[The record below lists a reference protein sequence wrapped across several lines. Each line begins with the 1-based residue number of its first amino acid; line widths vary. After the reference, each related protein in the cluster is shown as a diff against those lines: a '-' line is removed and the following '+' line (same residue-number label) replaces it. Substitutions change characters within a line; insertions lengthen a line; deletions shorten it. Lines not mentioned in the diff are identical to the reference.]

1 VEDRLKILVVD
12 DDPLIRELIQVYL
25 EEEFLVIHAENG
37 PKAIEKVQTDEP
49 SLVLLDIM
57 LPVLNGLEVCKQI
70 RDFCQVPIIMVS
82 AKGEEIDKVLG
93 LELGA
98 EDYITKPFSPREL
111 LARVKAQIRR
121 SLIGGERG
129 ANKGFSDSMGRGK
142 RIPDDTLDLPG
153 LHINFVKY
161 QVLLHEL
168 EVELTAKEFDLLAF
182 LTRNRGQVFTREQ
195 LLNKVWGFDYVGDTR
210 AVDSAIKRLRKKIN
224 HEEKNYIFIHTLR
237 GIGYR
242 FEVPNQ

>member
-1 VEDRLKILVVD
+1 MEDRLKILVVD
-12 DDPLIRELIQVYL
+12 DDRLIRELIQVYL
-25 EEEFLVIHAENG
+25 EEEFIVIHAENG
-37 PKAIEKVQTDEP
+37 LEAIEKVQTDKP

-57 LPVLNGLEVCKQI
+57 LPKFNGWEVCKQI
-70 RDFCQVPIIMVS
+70 RTFCQVPIIMVS
-82 AKGEEIDKVLG
+82 AKGEEIDKILG

-121 SLIGGERG
+121 SLIGGE
-129 ANKGFSDSMGRGK
+129 AKKGFSDSTGLGN
-142 RIPDDTLDLPG
+142 RILDDILDLPG
-153 LHINFVKY
+153 LQINFIKY
-161 QVLLHEL
+161 QVLLNGL

-224 HEEKNYIFIHTLR
+224 NEDKNHIFIHTLR

>member
-1 VEDRLKILVVD
+1 MEDRLKILVVD

-25 EEEFLVIHAENG
+25 EEEFMVIHAENG
-37 PKAIEKVQTDEP
+37 LQAIEKVQTDKP

-57 LPVLNGLEVCKQI
+57 LPVLNGWEVCKQI
-70 RDFCQVPIIMVS
+70 RTFCQVPIIMVS
-82 AKGEEIDKVLG
+82 AKGEEIDKILG

-121 SLIGGERG
+121 SLIGKE
-129 ANKGFSDSMGRGK
+129 AKKGFAESTDTGNSISD
-142 RIPDDTLDLPG
+142 DFLNLPG
-153 LHINFVKY
+153 LQINFKKY
-161 QVLLHEL
+161 QVLLNGL
-168 EVELTAKEFDLLAF
+168 EVDLTAKEFDLLAF

-195 LLNKVWGFDYVGDTR
+195 LVNKVWGFDYVGDTR

-224 HEEKNYIFIHTLR
+224 NEEKNHIFIHTVR
-237 GIGYR
+237 GIGYS

>member
-1 VEDRLKILVVD
+1 MEDRLKILVVD
-12 DDPLIRELIQVYL
+12 DDPSIRELMQVYL
-25 EEEFLVIHAENG
+25 EEEFIIIHAENG
-37 PKAIEKVQTDEP
+37 LAAIEKVQTDKP

-57 LPVLNGLEVCKQI
+57 LPKLNGWEVCKQI
-70 RDFCQVPIIMVS
+70 RTFCHVPIIMVS
-82 AKGEEIDKVLG
+82 AKGEEIDKILG

-121 SLIGGERG
+121 SLLGTEVK
-129 ANKGFSDSMGRGK
+129 KGFSDSTGQGNS
-142 RIPDDTLDLPG
+142 ISDAILDLPG
-153 LHINFVKY
+153 LHINFIKY
-161 QVLLHEL
+161 QVLLNGL
-168 EVELTAKEFDLLAF
+168 EVDLTAKEFELLAF

-195 LLNKVWGFDYVGDTR
+195 LLDKVWGFDYVGDTR

-224 HEEKNYIFIHTLR
+224 NEEKNNIFIHTLR